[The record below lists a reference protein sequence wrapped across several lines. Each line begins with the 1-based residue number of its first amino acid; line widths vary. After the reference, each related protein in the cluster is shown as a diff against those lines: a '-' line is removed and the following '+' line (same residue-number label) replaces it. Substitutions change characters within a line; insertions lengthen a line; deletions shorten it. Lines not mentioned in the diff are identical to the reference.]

1 MWARAS
7 IEFVF
12 TPHKFDPT
20 AGGHSTVL
28 QAVKYCG
35 RRGGARHV
43 LEHVSQFEMA
53 PGLQCE
59 SVRNANPA

>member
-1 MWARAS
+1 MWARAL

-53 PGLQCE
+53 PGL
-59 SVRNANPA
+59 